1 MMGALNKLQHTTA
14 QISTQHDVHTTEVQ
28 SDLNGQAKLAKIL
41 KGFFFFFRWRH
52 RGVCVSVAQT
62 SVTAII
68 CKQLLC
74 EPYVPF
80 HTDNETI
87 RR

>member
-41 KGFFFFFRWRH
+41 KGFFFFF
-52 RGVCVSVAQT
+52 GGDTEGCVCLWLKLLS
-62 SVTAII
+62 
-68 CKQLLC
+68 QL
-74 EPYVPF
+74 
-80 HTDNETI
+80 
-87 RR
+87 